1 MGRSLSS
8 TPNWFI
14 KNSVDTRSLSYFSL
28 MMLLTNV
35 SLEQVHQEAV
45 VVVAQLADQSI
56 RILEVHGSNPVIG
69 KIS

>member
-1 MGRSLSS
+1 
-8 TPNWFI
+8 
-14 KNSVDTRSLSYFSL
+14 

-56 RILEVHGSNPVIG
+56 CILEVHGSNPVIG